1 VTDGLRLAGIT
12 FRYGSDGPPTLSDI
26 NLEVPR
32 GEMAALVGGSGSGKS
47 SLLRVVAGLEQ
58 PSDGEIFFEG
68 RSLLALP
75 PAERAV
81 GMVFQDYALY
91 PHLTVRGNLEFPL
104 RAQRRPMAEIRASV
118 TDVAQRLRL
127 DALLDRKPGALS
139 GGQRQRVALGR
150 MLVRSP
156 AIALFDEPLSNL
168 DTVLKREIRLEI
180 RRLHDARGWTSLY
193 VTHDSAE
200 AMALADRIAVIA
212 EGRVVQFDRANALRQ
227 HPMHTKVIELL
238 ASAIFNLAPP
248 DTLPDG
254 WLNDGDRASQVALKV
269 RALEAVA
276 GSDTG
281 IPAIFLGPSDSESDL
296 AVVQMPWGGHWL
308 VRQSCEATMGAPVQ
322 VVYRSAEELLF
333 FDHATGLRKSQ

>member
-1 VTDGLRLAGIT
+1 MTDGLQLAAVT
-12 FRYGSDGPPTLSDI
+12 FRYGNDGPPTLSNI

-47 SLLRVVAGLEQ
+47 SLLRVVAGLER

-68 RSLLALP
+68 RPLLGLP

-104 RAQRRPMAEIRASV
+104 RAQRRPTAEIRASV

-127 DALLDRKPGALS
+127 DAFLDRKPGALS

-200 AMALADRIAVIA
+200 AAALADRIAVIA
-212 EGRVVQFDRANALRQ
+212 GGSIVQFDRANALRQ
-227 HPMHTKVIELL
+227 SPMHTTVIELL
-238 ASAIFNLAPP
+238 ASAVFNLAPP
-248 DTLPDG
+248 DVLPGG
-254 WLNDGDRASQVALKV
+254 WLGGGDRGSRVAVKV
-269 RALEAVA
+269 RALEAILQ
-276 GSDTG
+276 SDTG
-281 IPAIFLGPSDSESDL
+281 IPAVFLGRSDSESDL

-308 VRQSCEATMGAPVQ
+308 VRQSCEAAMGTSVH
-322 VVYRSAEELLF
+322 VVYKPEEELLF
-333 FDHATGLRKSQ
+333 FDPVTGLRKRG